1 MTIMVARCDLL
12 AGLSRME
19 VAVWLSGRMRKG
31 FAMTGLVVAAGFA
44 YLAMETHWYLIPA
57 VVTYGLTKLGIHMI
71 PWRG

>member
-1 MTIMVARCDLL
+1 
-12 AGLSRME
+12 
-19 VAVWLSGRMRKG
+19 MRKG
-31 FAMTGLVVAAGFA
+31 FAMAGLVVAAGFA